1 VLLCSLQV
9 EKEFIQ
15 EVYDV
20 LGEMSSGLET
30 LGKKLTKNVEFTA
43 SSVAEPLQQKPAID
57 ERDDLLQSFRSFL
70 FMGLQGTE
78 KIKKASSMEE
88 LIEQMK
94 LFGAEAEK
102 ILNGDNIRAAWNK
115 LEEILALENSLIEES
130 IQQVNDKELRIECDI
145 MNKKIQE
152 LVEKKEL
159 LVNMMKQITDK
170 FNNAKETKIYKDPE
184 TGLCIND
191 IFIDFLLFQC
201 ENVDK
206 RINELKKAQREKKG
220 FLIFDKDQKLS

>member
-1 VLLCSLQV
+1 M

-15 EVYDV
+15 DLYDV
-20 LGEMSSGLET
+20 LGEMSSGLEV
-30 LGKKLTKNVEFTA
+30 LGKKLAKNIEFVA
-43 SSVAEPLQQKPAID
+43 SSIAEPLQQKPAID

-78 KIKKASSMEE
+78 KIKKASSVEE
-88 LIEQMK
+88 LMEQMK

-102 ILNGDNIRAAWNK
+102 ILSGDNLRTAWTK

-130 IQQVNDKELRIECDI
+130 IARVGDKELRIESDI
-145 MNKKIQE
+145 MDKKIEE

-159 LVNMMKQITDK
+159 LANMIKQISDK
-170 FNNAKETKIYKDPE
+170 FTNAKETKIYKDPE
-184 TGLCIND
+184 TGLSIND
-191 IFIDFLLFQC
+191 IFIDFLLCQC

-206 RINELKKAQREKKG
+206 RLSEFKQVQYEKKN
-220 FLIFDKDQKLS
+220 LIAPNKKLSQKF

>member
-1 VLLCSLQV
+1 M

-15 EVYDV
+15 ELYDV
-20 LGEMSSGLET
+20 LGEMSSGLEV
-30 LGKKLTKNVEFTA
+30 LGRKLGRNIEFVA

-78 KIKKASSMEE
+78 KIKKATSVEE
-88 LIEQMK
+88 LMEQMK

-102 ILNGDNIRAAWNK
+102 IVSGDNLRTAWAK

-130 IQQVNDKELRIECDI
+130 IARVGDKELRIESDI
-145 MNKKIQE
+145 MDKKIKE

-159 LVNMMKQITDK
+159 LANMIKQISDK
-170 FNNAKETKIYKDPE
+170 FTNAKETKIYKDPE
-184 TGLCIND
+184 TGLSIND
-191 IFIDFLLFQC
+191 IFIDFLLYQC

-206 RINELKKAQREKKG
+206 RLSEFKQAQYEKKN
-220 FLIFDKDQKLS
+220 LVPPSKKLSQKF